1 VECYLALGVTDEAKA
16 AAAVLGHNFPGS
28 EWYTDSYALLVD
40 ANLRPERNEK
50 SWLNRAW
57 NSLF

>member
-1 VECYLALGVTDEAKA
+1 MTDEAKA

-50 SWLNRAW
+50 SWISKAW